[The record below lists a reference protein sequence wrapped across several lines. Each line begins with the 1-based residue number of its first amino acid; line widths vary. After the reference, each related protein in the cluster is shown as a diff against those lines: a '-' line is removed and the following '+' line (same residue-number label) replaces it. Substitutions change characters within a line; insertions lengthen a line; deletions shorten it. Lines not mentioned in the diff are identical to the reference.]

1 MEALK
6 VITKMATS
14 IVIEGAIVEEFKS
27 NFRGEILTA
36 NDNGYDEV
44 RVIWNGMHD
53 KRPALIAQC
62 TGVADVIDAVN
73 FSRNNNLL
81 VAVRGGG
88 HNVAGSA
95 SCDGGIMIDL
105 SLMKGVWV
113 NQQARTVR
121 VQGGATWG
129 DVDLSLIHI

>member
-1 MEALK
+1 
-6 VITKMATS
+6 MATS
-14 IVIEGAIVEEFKS
+14 IVIEGTIVEEFKS
-27 NFRGEILTA
+27 GFRGEILTA
-36 NDNGYDEV
+36 NDSDYDEV

-53 KRPALIAQC
+53 KRPALIARC

-73 FSRNNNLL
+73 FSRKNNLL

-105 SLMKGVWV
+105 SLIKGIRV
-113 NQQARTVR
+113 NQKTCTVHA
-121 VQGGATWG
+121 QGGATWG
-129 DVDLSLIHI
+129 EH